1 MHTNE
6 QVLRYQLQQK
16 RRLLGELKEELEYCR
31 KKWSSAKQK
40 NNESEIQYKRLRMEY
55 QQRKIDDLL
64 SISTASPESGYS
76 DEQISSSDDE
86 QTLIHLN
93 EICTDELDKVQEEN
107 IAVNV
112 SESPIH
118 GIAINS
124 STVTVQTDTFKI
136 NNIEGVNPVVDYNTA
151 SSSKCSDTI
160 HKMARAEDLMT
171 NVNKLKPSTKLSTK
185 ARIRDPHK
193 ETAEEM
199 FLRLTTAKV
208 MLIDVSL
215 TEEHAQNQNT
225 DTSIE
230 EEEEEE
236 MSDMNE
242 TKIIEDTFVPSVIP
256 ATEELD
262 PKLKEHIPAQT
273 HIASS
278 MPPSIQS
285 ENEKN
290 IDSEVIIT
298 PAESLPS
305 TSSGTKPKNNLT
317 EIEFDYLA
325 RRDARLKRLE
335 QQTQE
340 FYNKLSK
347 TVNRGDKMASHL
359 DNIHQGYVQREKLS
373 DEKRSKS
380 MDCEIASTSTCSQI
394 SGTLKT
400 KLEPVV
406 KRAERLQNLD
416 KESEQLLIRISAES
430 NKCDEENSQANDSP
444 ELFSNVSDAN
454 EVHQQD
460 LQFLDEI
467 SSADDE
473 EVIEDTKTETDR
485 SSDANPPDQ
494 S

>member
-64 SISTASPESGYS
+64 SLSTASPESGYS

-124 STVTVQTDTFKI
+124 STVTVQTATSEI
-136 NNIEGVNPVVDYNTA
+136 NNIKVLNPVDYNTA
-151 SSSKCSDTI
+151 SSSKSSDSK
-160 HKMARAEDLMT
+160 HKMTPAEDLVANM
-171 NVNKLKPSTKLSTK
+171 NKVKPTAKVSTK
-185 ARIRDPHK
+185 RIVRDPLK

-215 TEEHAQNQNT
+215 TEHVENQNT

-230 EEEEEE
+230 EED
-236 MSDMNE
+236 MSDMDE
-242 TKIIEDTFVPSVIP
+242 CKTIEYTYVPPVIP
-256 ATEELD
+256 ATDKLD
-262 PKLKEHIPAQT
+262 PKLKEPISTQT
-273 HIASS
+273 HTA
-278 MPPSIQS
+278 PPTPPAPPAIQT
-285 ENEKN
+285 ENEQN
-290 IDSEVIIT
+290 IDSEVII
-298 PAESLPS
+298 PPVESLPS
-305 TSSGTKPKNNLT
+305 TSSGTEPKNDLT
-317 EIEFDYLA
+317 DTEFDYLA

-340 FYNKLSK
+340 FYNKMSK

-373 DEKRSKS
+373 EEKRSKT
-380 MDCEIASTSTCSQI
+380 MDCEIASTSSCSHI
-394 SGTLKT
+394 PETLKT
-400 KLEPVV
+400 KLEPLV

-430 NKCDEENSQANDSP
+430 NKCEAENSHAIDPP
-444 ELFSNVSDAN
+444 ESSSNVSDAN

-460 LQFLDEI
+460 LQFLDDI

-473 EVIEDTKTETDR
+473 EIIEDTKTETDR